1 MQFFLVAVCFSL
13 CTIVTSEEACHEF
26 AGGSVYPQEAGKA
39 SGHALQWTKAMS
51 ELSFMC
57 NFTW

>member
-1 MQFFLVAVCFSL
+1 MKILLVAL
-13 CTIVTSEEACHEF
+13 CLALCSVVSSEEACHEF

-51 ELSFMC
+51 ELVSE
-57 NFTW
+57 

>member
-1 MQFFLVAVCFSL
+1 MQLLFSAVCL
-13 CTIVTSEEACHEF
+13 ALLGVIASEEACHEF

-51 ELSFMC
+51 E
-57 NFTW
+57 